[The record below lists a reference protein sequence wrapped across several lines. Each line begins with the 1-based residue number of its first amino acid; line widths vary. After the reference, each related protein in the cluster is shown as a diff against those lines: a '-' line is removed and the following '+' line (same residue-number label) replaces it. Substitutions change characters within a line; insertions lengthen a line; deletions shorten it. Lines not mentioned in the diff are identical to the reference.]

1 MIRDVKVL
9 DEGEI
14 ETVHSA
20 SLQILGNV
28 GLRLR
33 SDQHLTYLQKQ
44 GFDVDKKNYSVKIP
58 ENLVAEVLKKT
69 PKRFILYSRDRKRD
83 LQMGERNCYYATSGC
98 ASNVIDF
105 EIGERRPATLK
116 DVASCAKVIDAVEN
130 LDMIFSPISAHDVP
144 SGTGVID
151 EYRATVENSTKHT
164 HLVDLNSV
172 YEAEYIIRIAAEIMG
187 GVDNLV
193 KEPIISDMFC
203 SVSPL
208 TMHISALDTVLTFA
222 RKGLPVSS
230 TSMPLAG
237 GTAPITPAG
246 TLALSNAEVIG
257 GIIVVEA
264 FCPNTPVIY
273 TALPSIMDPR
283 TGMYRAAAPEGIWM
297 RMAIVQ
303 VANHYQIPCMVGGV
317 NSASKTPNIQDGYEK
332 AMTAVLSR
340 LAGADVLTGLGLLD
354 SATALALDQ
363 LVVDSEICDHVVRA
377 LTDQPIDD
385 ETLALDVIARVGP
398 EGHFISDRHTL
409 RHASDIWIPRLP
421 GIDMVSKRDPDNIVK
436 NAKKR
441 VRDILKSHKTQP
453 LDPSTMKQIDMIVS
467 EARKNYQ
474 PSKT

>member
-1 MIRDVKVL
+1 MIRNVQVL
-9 DEGEI
+9 DADEI
-14 ETVHSA
+14 ETVHS
-20 SLQILGNV
+20 STLHILRKV

-33 SDQHLTYLQKQ
+33 SDAHLTYLQKQ
-44 GFDVDKKNYSVKIP
+44 GFDVDKKYFTVKMP
-58 ENLVAEVLKKT
+58 ESLVVEALNKA
-69 PKRFILYSRDRKRD
+69 PKRFRLCSRDRKRD

-98 ASNVIDF
+98 ASDVVDF
-105 EIGERRPATLK
+105 ETEARRPATLQ
-116 DVASCAKVIDAVEN
+116 DVVSCAKVIDAVEN

-151 EYRATVENSTKHT
+151 EYKATVENSTKHV
-164 HLVDLNSV
+164 HLVDLNSI
-172 YEAEYIIRIAAEIMG
+172 YEAEYIIRIAGEIMG
-187 GVDNLV
+187 GVENLI
-193 KEPIISDMFC
+193 KEPIISDMYC

-208 TMHISALDTVLTFA
+208 TMDISALDTVLTFA

-237 GTAPITPAG
+237 GTAPMTPAG

-257 GIIVVEA
+257 ALVVMQA

-297 RMAIVQ
+297 RMGVVQ
-303 VANHYQIPCMVGGV
+303 VAGYYKIPCMVGGV
-317 NSASKTPNIQDGYEK
+317 SSSSKTPNIQDGYEK
-332 AMTAVLSR
+332 ALTAVLSR
-340 LAGADVLTGLGLLD
+340 LAGADMLTGLGLLD

-363 LVVDSEICDHVVRA
+363 LVVDGEMCDHLVRA

-398 EGHFISDRHTL
+398 ESHFISDKHTL
-409 RHASDIWIPRLP
+409 KHANDIWIPRLP
-421 GIDMVSKRDPDNIVK
+421 GIDKISKSDPDNIVR
-436 NAKKR
+436 NAKRR
-441 VRDILKSHKTQP
+441 VRDILKNHKKQP
-453 LDPSTMKQIDMIVS
+453 LDLSIKKRIETIVT

-474 PSKT
+474 PPKT